1 MAERSKRNES
11 VDETSDSGVGAS
23 GAASPSGS
31 KPDGADAVGLG
42 VVQASAEA
50 AAGGPPSVDQ
60 FLGEPTRELEAW
72 SALFTHNVPFPA
84 AGGGGLR
91 GKLVALVKRV
101 LRPFVRGATAD
112 LWDRQRV
119 FNLIAIETLIH
130 QRDLAVARYKEHQS
144 AIERIDQ
151 RATDSLQEVM
161 LHNDA
166 LFSRVDQ
173 KLDRYRRE
181 AKGLWNQLGALLAA
195 QATQEGK
202 PMSEA
207 SAESGPA
214 AGTGGAV
221 PLKPSTAAAILEEQG
236 YLELEKRFRGSE
248 AEIARRVSTYRPY
261 LEDKDLVL
269 DLGCGRGEALA
280 VLESWGVTASGV
292 DASSEMV
299 ARCRERGLDA
309 RRADLFAALAEVP
322 ASSLGGVVSFHV
334 IEHLPDVAVG
344 RLIRLAWRA
353 LRPGGV
359 LILETPSP
367 MALAMS
373 ARDFWLDPT
382 HTRPVHPGHLEVTFR
397 EAGFEPV
404 HRLDLHPFAEESHLP
419 EIDLQQLPAEQH
431 QLADQVNRLRDLLD
445 DLLFGH
451 RDFGMVGHK
460 PGPPPH

>member
-1 MAERSKRNES
+1 MAENTKPS
-11 VDETSDSGVGAS
+11 AS
-23 GAASPSGS
+23 GDVASPG
-31 KPDGADAVGLG
+31 PGRGAPSPAQAPSTEPAGTDPAGLG
-42 VVQASAEA
+42 VVPPIEA
-50 AAGGPPSVDQ
+50 

-72 SALFTHNVPFPA
+72 AALFTHDVPFPRG
-84 AGGGGLR
+84 GGGGLK
-91 GKLVALVKRV
+91 GKLVGLVKRL
-101 LRPFVRGATAD
+101 LRPIVRGATAD

-130 QRDLAVARYKEHQS
+130 QRDLAVARYREHQS

-151 RATDSLQEVM
+151 RATDSLQDAM
-161 LHNDA
+161 RHNDA
-166 LFSRVDQ
+166 LFARVDQ

-181 AKGLWNQLGALLAA
+181 AKDLWHQLGALVTAQSGAGAA
-195 QATQEGK
+195 PGPSQRADEGKGEAPSTPRQPLQAT
-202 PMSEA
+202 
-207 SAESGPA
+207 
-214 AGTGGAV
+214 
-221 PLKPSTAAAILEEQG
+221 TAATILEEQG

-248 AEIARRVSTYRPY
+248 EEIARRVATYRDY
-261 LEDKDLVL
+261 LEGQGRVL

-280 VLESWGVTASGV
+280 VMESWGLRARGV

-299 ARCRERGLDA
+299 ARCRERGLTA
-309 RRADLFAALAEVP
+309 EQADLFQALAGVP
-322 ASSLGGVVSFHV
+322 EASLGGVVSFHV

-344 RLIRLAWRA
+344 RLVRLAWRA
-353 LRPGGV
+353 LQPGGV

-367 MALAMS
+367 LALAMS

-404 HRLDLHPFAEESHLP
+404 HRLDLHPFAAEAHLP
-419 EIDLQQLPAEQH
+419 EIDLEALPEDQKR
-431 QLADQVNRLRDLLD
+431 LADQVNRLRDLLD

-460 PGPPPH
+460 PGGPAVG